1 MLTPYSNIISVTTTS
16 AFDADY
22 LAVLNYAT
30 TQGYTL
36 PSSGQQALQNQLVV
50 DLKNG
55 GIWSKLDTF
64 ANFATDG
71 DSDFALIDWIRLSDY
86 TAVNS
91 PTFTTDEGFNSNG
104 TSSYI
109 NSNYNI
115 STNAT
120 NVLINSLTF
129 GYWTNTGTNGSAQS
143 VMGAISGSSGGTQIT
158 PNLGTNTRAFFSANS
173 GLTTINNTGL
183 SAFSDTN
190 LISVSSNG
198 TTGTLKRN
206 ITSLGTFLVTPEIY
220 NGNVFLLARNFN
232 GSANNY
238 LNSFSKISMTFY
250 SSLLDDTQLG
260 SLQTSFN
267 TYINAI

>member
-1 MLTPYSNIISVTTTS
+1 
-16 AFDADY
+16 
-22 LAVLNYAT
+22 
-30 TQGYTL
+30 L

-50 DLKNG
+50 DLKDG

-64 ANFATDG
+64 GVFATDG
-71 DSDFALIDWIRLSDY
+71 DSDFALIDWIRLTEY

-129 GYWTNTGTNGSAQS
+129 GYWTNTGTNGSNGTF
-143 VMGAISGSSGGTQIT
+143 MGAISSTFGTQLI
-158 PNLGTNTRAFFSANS
+158 PNLSTSARVFVGANS